1 MKVFGIAGRSGM
13 GKTSLIIRLI
23 PWFRAQGITISTVKQ
38 AHEAFDVDKKGKD
51 SYEHREAGASEVMI
65 ASARR
70 WALMHEYRDEPEY
83 SMDQLLAR
91 MSAVDLVLV
100 EGFRQWP
107 HPRLEVWRDEVG
119 KPPLWPEDDRMLA
132 LVSDYPAPACPL
144 PQLNVDD
151 TEAIGRLIAERVGLV
166 VERVGL

>member
-13 GKTSLIIRLI
+13 GKTSLVIRLV
-23 PWFRAQGITISTVKQ
+23 PWFRAKGITISTVKQ

-83 SMDQLLAR
+83 TMDQLLAR
-91 MSAVDLVLV
+91 MSKVDLVLV

-107 HPRLEVWRDEVG
+107 HPRLEVWREEGG
-119 KPPLWPEDDRMLA
+119 KPPFWPEDDRMCA
-132 LVSDYPAPACPL
+132 LVSDRTVTTCPL
-144 PQLNVDD
+144 PQLNIDD
-151 TEAIGRLIAERVGLV
+151 TGAIGAMICEKVGL
-166 VERVGL
+166 

>member
-13 GKTSLIIRLI
+13 GKTSLVIRLV
-23 PWFRAQGITISTVKQ
+23 PWFRTQGITISTVKQ

-70 WALMHEYRDEPEY
+70 WALMHEYREEPEY
-83 SMDQLLAR
+83 SMEQLLAR
-91 MSAVDLVLV
+91 MSKVDLVLV

-107 HPRLEVWRDEVG
+107 HPRLEVWREVG
-119 KPPLWPEDDRMLA
+119 GKPAVWPEDDRMIA
-132 LVSDYPAPACPL
+132 LVSDKSVAACPL
-144 PQLNVDD
+144 PQLNMDD
-151 TEAIGRLIAERVGLV
+151 TESIGRLIMERVGL
-166 VERVGL
+166 

>member
-23 PWFRAQGITISTVKQ
+23 PWFRGRGITISTVKQ

-51 SYEHREAGASEVMI
+51 SYEHREAGATEVMI

-70 WALMHEYRDEPEY
+70 WALMHEYRDEPDY
-83 SMDQLLAR
+83 PMDQLLAR
-91 MSAVDLVLV
+91 MSPVDLVLV

-107 HPRLEVWRDEVG
+107 HPRLEVWRDEG
-119 KPPLWPEDDRMLA
+119 DKPPFWPEDDRMMA
-132 LVSDYPAPACPL
+132 LVSDKNVAGCPL
-144 PQLNVDD
+144 PQLNIDD
-151 TEAIGRLIAERVGLV
+151 TDAIGRLICQEVGL
-166 VERVGL
+166 

>member
-13 GKTSLIIRLI
+13 GKTSLVIRLV
-23 PWFRAQGITISTVKQ
+23 PWFRTQGITISTVKQ

-70 WALMHEYRDEPEY
+70 WALMHEYRDEQEY
-83 SMDQLLAR
+83 SMEQLLAR
-91 MSAVDLVLV
+91 MSKVDLVLV

-107 HPRLEVWRDEVG
+107 HPRLEVWREEGG
-119 KPPLWPEDDRMLA
+119 KPAFWPEDDRMLA
-132 LVSDYPAPACPL
+132 LVSDKSVAACPL
-144 PQLNVDD
+144 LQLNMDD
-151 TEAIGRLIAERVGLV
+151 TESIGRLIMERVGL
-166 VERVGL
+166 